1 MLGTSGKSRTGN
13 SRQQLPTIRHYIPT
27 EFNEV
32 PSEMFDPA
40 YMDKLYKLGY
50 QMSSKDYPWFKTPP
64 DFIIGE

>member
-1 MLGTSGKSRTGN
+1 
-13 SRQQLPTIRHYIPT
+13 
-27 EFNEV
+27 
-32 PSEMFDPA
+32 MFDPA